1 MELLKTRLSQLET
14 VESKLVSSQAEIK
27 HLQQQLRI
35 YRQDAH
41 FADGVQDKLMRYEQ
55 LEHQV
60 QLLSEENTSLRQD
73 RTNADL
79 LRYQVQSLQ
88 HHCNELE
95 GGMEEGAR
103 LRLENSKLKTNE
115 GKEHDSVLQVQLTE
129 LQQREIVTLR
139 KYGELIT
146 Q

>member
-14 VESKLVSSQAEIK
+14 VESKLVSSRTEIK

-41 FADGVQDKLMRYEQ
+41 FADGVQDKLMRCEQ

-60 QLLSEENTSLRQD
+60 QLLSKENTSLRQD

-88 HHCNELE
+88 HHCSELE
-95 GGMEEGAR
+95 RRMEDGAR
-103 LRLENSKLKTNE
+103 LHLENNELKTSD
-115 GKEHDSVLQVQLTE
+115 GKEHDSVLRVQLSE
-129 LQQREIVTLR
+129 LQQREIVTLH
-139 KYGELIT
+139 KYGGLTT